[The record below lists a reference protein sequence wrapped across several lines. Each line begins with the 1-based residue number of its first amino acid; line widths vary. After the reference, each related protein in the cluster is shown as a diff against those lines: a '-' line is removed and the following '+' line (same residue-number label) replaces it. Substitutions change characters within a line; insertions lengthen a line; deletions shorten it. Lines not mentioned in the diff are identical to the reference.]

1 MSVERTITYLKVASG
16 IVIGFGL
23 LGFLGVW
30 PALSMP
36 IELFLDIIFWPVDN
50 QQSLT
55 SPESRLL
62 LAITSGILVGWGA
75 MMWLIATQLYEANS
89 KLART
94 MILTSIT
101 VWFVVDSTG
110 SIISG
115 APINALLNLGFVA
128 LFYLPLRQT
137 KPTFASQS

>member
-1 MSVERTITYLKVASG
+1 MSVKRTITYLKIASG
-16 IVIGFGL
+16 IVIGIGL

-30 PALSMP
+30 PELSMP
-36 IELFLDIIFWPVDN
+36 IELFLDVIFWPVDN

-75 MMWLIATQLYEANS
+75 LMWLIATQLYEANS

-128 LFYLPLRQT
+128 LFYLPMRQP
-137 KPTFASQS
+137 KPTLASQP

>member
-1 MSVERTITYLKVASG
+1 MSVERTITYLKIASG

-36 IELFLDIIFWPVDN
+36 IELFLDVIFWPVDN

-75 MMWLIATQLYEANS
+75 LMWLIATQLYEANP

-101 VWFVVDSTG
+101 VWFIVDSTG

-137 KPTFASQS
+137 KPTLASQS